1 MYSKDLVARIKQRF
15 SNSPIPAREVDLVMR
30 IILYELGDAS
40 DFAQLADGRR
50 LRDAI
55 DFNAWLRELEAVVT
69 LEVKEPGRG
78 SRAVCPKCWHA
89 HSSGIECGVDMGGG
103 GVCVCKAE
111 VVA

>member
-15 SNSPIPAREVDLVMR
+15 SNSPIPVREVELVMR

-40 DFAQLADGRR
+40 DFAQLADGKR

-55 DFNAWLRELEAVVT
+55 DFNAWLRELEAVVQ
-69 LEVKEPGRG
+69 LEVEQARG
-78 SRAVCPKCWHA
+78 KAQVCHACGHA
-89 HSSGIECGVDMGGG
+89 HKDRECGMEMGADR
-103 GVCVCKAE
+103 VCKCDAE